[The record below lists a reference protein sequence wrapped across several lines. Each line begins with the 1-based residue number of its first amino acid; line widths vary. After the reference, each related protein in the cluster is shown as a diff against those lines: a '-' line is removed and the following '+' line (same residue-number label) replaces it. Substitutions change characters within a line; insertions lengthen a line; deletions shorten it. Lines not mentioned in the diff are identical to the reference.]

1 MNVPLI
7 VAKISKSLWKQCKSY
22 SSIKYSLRNSKFTLI
37 ENEYKAKV
45 FYTYFE
51 SLQMLCMSLKKD
63 THPTQCVKNRLSLP
77 KTTFFSVG
85 AFFLTL

>member
-1 MNVPLI
+1 MNVPFI
-7 VAKISKSLWKQCKSY
+7 VTKISKSLWKQCKSY
-22 SSIKYSLRNSKFTLI
+22 SSIKYSLGNSKFTLI

-45 FYTYFE
+45 FHTYFE

-63 THPTQCVKNRLSLP
+63 THPIQCVKNRLSLP

>member
-7 VAKISKSLWKQCKSY
+7 VTKISKSLWKQCKSY
-22 SSIKYSLRNSKFTLI
+22 SSIKYSLGNSKFTLI

-45 FYTYFE
+45 FHTYFE

-63 THPTQCVKNRLSLP
+63 THPMQLSKIGYPFLKLHFFLCV
-77 KTTFFSVG
+77 F
-85 AFFLTL
+85 FFLTL